1 MRGKNCQELVTF
13 DLRAPRARALKIRAV
28 SILFILIFSSASVTM
43 AEPIDYDKQIKPI
56 FAARCKACH
65 GVLKQ
70 EGSLRLDTGAFARQ
84 GGDSGKVITPGK
96 SAASPLL
103 KRITSDDPSERMP
116 QEGELLT
123 AQQIAAL
130 RQWIDEGANSP
141 ADEKAERDPREHW
154 SFRPIVRPPV
164 PQVLNAE
171 WVRNPID

>member
-56 FAARCKACH
+56 FTARCKACH
-65 GVLKQ
+65 GALKQ
-70 EGSLRLDTGAFARQ
+70 EGGLRLDTGAFARQ
-84 GGDSGKVITPGK
+84 GGDSGTIIAPGK
-96 SAASPLL
+96 ASSSELITRVTSADA
-103 KRITSDDPSERMP
+103 SERMP

-123 AQQIAAL
+123 TQQIAAL
-130 RQWIDEGANSP
+130 RQWIDEGAKSP
-141 ADEKAERDPREHW
+141 ADEKAEKDPREHW